1 MAVPCVTPSHWRLW
15 QTIRAWWPAVEVLI
29 EHRITNARTEA
40 ANTSIKHIKR
50 TGRVYGNPRHH
61 QARILLTS
69 DARQERIIAEAI
81 KQATELRT
89 KRY

>member
-40 ANTSIKHIKR
+40 ANTSIKHIQR
-50 TGRVYGNPRHH
+50 TGRGYGNPYH